1 MNNYFVMS
9 LYWPNEFKNN
19 FDQTKIKGQ
28 VLIKLTLHNIA
39 LIISIKISL
48 LLSIVRFISASK
60 ISTSNCC

>member
-39 LIISIKISL
+39 TALIISIKISL
-48 LLSIVRFISASK
+48 LLSIVRFIS
-60 ISTSNCC
+60 TSNCC